1 MGCPAL
7 RNLCKKR
14 ADFYLE
20 IGMHSHTPRI
30 GIIGSGAIGGFYGL
44 MLARAGFDVHF
55 LLRSEYEVIREQG
68 LTLDSALHGNLQ
80 IEVQAYA
87 SAADMP
93 PCDWLLVGA
102 KATSNDQLAPLIVQA
117 AAPGAKVVLLQNG
130 LGVEEQLRPALRSDM
145 HLLGGLCFICVNRQA
160 PGVIRHQALGA
171 VNLGYHSG
179 PANDGGAELVN
190 EGAELFRAAGID
202 SQAMPDLAQAR
213 WQKLVWNVPYNG
225 LSVLLGASTTPLM
238 ADSHGR
244 ALIQALMAEVV
255 QGAAA
260 CGHVLP
266 EGYAEHLFQVTERM
280 PDYWP
285 SMYHDHVHKRPLELQ
300 AIYAEPLAQ
309 ARAAG
314 CHLPRMEMLYQ
325 ALAFID
331 RGEQPR

>member
-1 MGCPAL
+1 MAS
-7 RNLCKKR
+7 RN
-14 ADFYLE
+14 
-20 IGMHSHTPRI
+20 PRI

-55 LLRSEYEVIREQG
+55 LLRSEYDVVREQG
-68 LTLDSALHGNLQ
+68 LKLDHAVLGVLQ
-80 IEVQAYA
+80 MPVQAYA

-102 KATSNDQLAPLIVQA
+102 KATDNTELAPLIVQA
-117 AAPGAKVVLLQNG
+117 AASDAKVVVLQNG
-130 LGVEEQLRPALRSDM
+130 LGVEEQLRAALPGNL

-160 PGVIRHQALGA
+160 PGMIRHQALGA

-179 PANDGGAELVN
+179 PAEDGGAAIVEA
-190 EGAELFRAAGID
+190 GAGLFRAAGID
-202 SQAMPDLAQAR
+202 SQAMANLGQAR

-225 LSVLLGASTTPLM
+225 LSVLLGASTAPLM
-238 ADSHGR
+238 ADVDSR
-244 ALIQALMAEVV
+244 ELIQALMAEVV

-260 CGHVLP
+260 CGHELP
-266 EGYAEHLFQVTERM
+266 AGYAEHLFRMTEQM

-285 SMYHDHVHKRPLELQ
+285 SMYHDHAQQRPLELQ
-300 AIYAEPLAQ
+300 AIYAEPLAR

-314 CHLPRMEMLYQ
+314 CSLPRMHMLHQ

-331 RGEQPR
+331 RANRAG

>member
-1 MGCPAL
+1 MNP
-7 RNLCKKR
+7 RK
-14 ADFYLE
+14 
-20 IGMHSHTPRI
+20 PRI

-55 LLRSEYEVIREQG
+55 LLRSEYDVVREQG
-68 LTLDSALHGNLQ
+68 LKLEHAVHGTLQMPVN
-80 IEVQAYA
+80 AYA

-102 KATSNDQLAPLIVQA
+102 KATGNTELAPLIVQA
-117 AAPGAKVVLLQNG
+117 AAADAKVVLLQNG
-130 LGVEEQLRPALRSDM
+130 LGVEEQLRVALPGNL

-179 PANDGGAELVN
+179 PAEDGGAAIIEA
-190 EGAELFRAAGID
+190 GAGLFRAAGID
-202 SQAMPDLAQAR
+202 SQAMANLGQAR

-238 ADSHGR
+238 ADADSR
-244 ALIQALMAEVV
+244 ELIQALMAEVV

-260 CGHVLP
+260 CGHELP
-266 EGYAEHLFQVTERM
+266 AGYAEQLFSMTEQM

-285 SMYHDHVHKRPLELQ
+285 RMYHDHVQHRPLELQ
-300 AIYAEPLAQ
+300 AIYAEPIARAQ
-309 ARAAG
+309 AAG
-314 CHLPRMEMLYQ
+314 CSLPRMHMLHQ

-331 RGEQPR
+331 RTNRAG

>member
-1 MGCPAL
+1 MSP
-7 RNLCKKR
+7 RK
-14 ADFYLE
+14 
-20 IGMHSHTPRI
+20 PRI

-55 LLRSEYEVIREQG
+55 LLRSEYAVVREQG
-68 LTLDSALHGNLQ
+68 LKLESALHGDVQ
-80 IEVQAYA
+80 IAVQAYA

-102 KATSNDQLAPLIVQA
+102 KATSNAELAPLIAKA
-117 AAPGAKVVLLQNG
+117 AAADAKVVLLQNG
-130 LGVEEQLRPALRSDM
+130 LGVEEQLRPALPGSL
-145 HLLGGLCFICVNRQA
+145 HLLGGLCFICVNRLS

-179 PANDGGAELVN
+179 PAEDGGAAIVE
-190 EGAELFRAAGID
+190 EGAALLRAAGVD
-202 SQAMPDLAQAR
+202 SQAMDNLGQAR

-238 ADSHGR
+238 ADSDTR
-244 ALIQALMAEVV
+244 ELIQALMAEVV

-260 CGHVLP
+260 CGHELP
-266 EGYAEHLFQVTERM
+266 EGYADHLFRVTEQM

-285 SMYHDHVHKRPLELQ
+285 SMYHDHAGQRPLELQ
-300 AIYAEPLAQ
+300 AIYAEPLAR

-314 CHLPRMEMLYQ
+314 CSLPRMQMLYQ

-331 RGEQPR
+331 RANRAG